1 MRESKMATVR
11 LPISF
16 TLSVCTGVAL
26 FGLLHA
32 LIAVDRDGGIIDVV
46 PDVVFRPDVP
56 IISCPVRPFERPRTK
71 PCSGDPFWHREY
83 HRSRSRGASIFS
95 VTTRSRCDSISTGS
109 TRSARWSPDPSR
121 RERSG

>member
-46 PDVVFRPDVP
+46 SRRRVPPRRPDHLL
-56 IISCPVRPFERPRTK
+56 SRTPVRTPAHQAVLGRPILA
-71 PCSGDPFWHREY
+71 PGIPPIE
-83 HRSRSRGASIFS
+83 I
-95 VTTRSRCDSISTGS
+95 
-109 TRSARWSPDPSR
+109 
-121 RERSG
+121 ERSVDFLRYDAEPVRFDFDWLDTLGAMVS